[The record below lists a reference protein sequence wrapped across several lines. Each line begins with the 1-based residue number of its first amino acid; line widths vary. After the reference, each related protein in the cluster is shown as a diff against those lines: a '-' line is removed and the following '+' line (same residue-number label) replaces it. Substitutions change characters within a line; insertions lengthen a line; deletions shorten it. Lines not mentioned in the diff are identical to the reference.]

1 MTEAYGQR
9 IWNCTDWKKNEQW
22 ERGNGFMKNGRN
34 GKSSLP
40 ARIWRYKTVYIVLLP
55 ALVWYLIFVYIP
67 MGGLILAF
75 KDYKVNLGIL
85 GSPWVGL
92 ENYQNVFKDIEFF
105 YAIGR
110 TLKINILRL
119 LITFPVPVL
128 LALLFN
134 ELKLVRYKKALQAVF
149 TFPHFLSW
157 IIIAGVLRNV
167 LAYDGVVNNLIGLF
181 GGSSISFLGSKQ
193 LFQPMLYLTDIWKE
207 AGWGTI
213 IYLAAISGIDQ
224 EQYEAADIDGAS
236 RWQMMTRITV
246 PNIMP
251 TIAIMF
257 ILTTGGIMNAGFDQI
272 FNMTNAAV
280 RDVGEIL
287 DMYIYRITFQAPPDF
302 GFSMAISLL
311 RSLVN
316 MLLLIIADRGSKI
329 LGGNGLFG

>member
-1 MTEAYGQR
+1 M
-9 IWNCTDWKKNEQW
+9 
-22 ERGNGFMKNGRN
+22 RN
-34 GKSSLP
+34 DGKTKSSLP
-40 ARIWRYKTVYIVLLP
+40 ARIWKNRTVYIVLLP
-55 ALVWYLIFVYIP
+55 ALIWYLIFVYVP
-67 MGGLILAF
+67 MGGLMLAF
-75 KDYKVNLGIL
+75 KDYKASLGIL
-85 GSPWVGL
+85 GSPWVGM
-92 ENYQNVFKDIEFF
+92 ENFEHLFKDIEFF
-105 YAIGR
+105 HSVGR

-119 LITFPVPVL
+119 VITFPVPVL

-134 ELKLVRYKKALQAVF
+134 ELRLARFKKVLQTVF

-157 IIIAGVLRNV
+157 IIIAGVLRNI
-167 LAYDGVVNNLIGLF
+167 LAYDGLLNGVIGFF
-181 GGSSISFLGSKQ
+181 GGGTISFLGSKE
-193 LFQPMLYLTDIWKE
+193 LFQPLLYITDIWKE

-236 RWQMMTRITV
+236 RWQKMTGITI
-246 PNIMP
+246 PNILP

-272 FNMTNAAV
+272 FNLSNAAV
-280 RDVGEIL
+280 RDVAEIL

-316 MLLLIIADRGSKI
+316 MTLLLIADRGSKL